1 MVSRGSAFARKRE
14 KSLQNR
20 PEGASGASRS
30 TRRPLN
36 TLFSS
41 LRASKWSPRGP
52 RGALGDLLGR
62 PPGPSWALLGR
73 PGVALGRSGALLG
86 PSWALLEGVGDDLG
100 PHKALLGR
108 LWLLPGSILVSRRLD
123 LDPSEGLLQGP
134 RVPPSEVRKPAEAWR
149 EPAKS
154 LRKLASGAV
163 PATPKSQRGCGGLA
177 KRTQSAGPSSDGPS
191 SRHISHDFR

>member
-62 PPGPSWALLGR
+62 PPGPSWALL
-73 PGVALGRSGALLG
+73 
-86 PSWALLEGVGDDLG
+86 EGVGYTLG

-177 KRTQSAGPSSDGPS
+177 KRTK
-191 SRHISHDFR
+191 